1 MTGYEYP
8 VIRKQVE
15 MHDYLPHIRGRQQ
28 EKQEK
33 IATPGSSMGGGT
45 HAFLAQSVSSSSG
58 PLGEEGRELCS
69 FSPPSLRSTHFP
81 QSLSFRIRSK

>member
-1 MTGYEYP
+1 MTGYSYP

-33 IATPGSSMGGGT
+33 IATPG
-45 HAFLAQSVSSSSG
+45 SSSSG